1 MQTID
6 FHVHLLSPEMRP
18 GRLPRRLLARFLARW
33 QGIDPDE
40 FLADP
45 YSAYTR
51 GLVRLVRESACLDKI
66 VLFGVDAR
74 LDRQGRVVHR
84 DATVCAANEDLL
96 ALYRENPD
104 IIIPFFSVNP
114 LRPDA
119 LERIDRYVELGFR
132 GGKFLQNY
140 WGVDTREERFSAY
153 FERLRQRGLP
163 LIVHL
168 GSEGCVDS
176 VHACEGI
183 AMLEQPLA
191 AGVTVVAAHMALSY
205 RPLTIWRALSRK
217 SRNFSPDYFRLL
229 ELLADH
235 ANLYAD
241 LSSLLTPVRAG
252 VLAHLAGQEQVH
264 HKLLFATDYP
274 VPFSMVFSPCGLPLA
289 TRVALDRIANPFD
302 RAVAALRHF
311 FPEDSP
317 LYSNHRKLLQ
327 PGGTCIPAR
336 QGARPAQ
343 DSGSTSTSM

>member
-6 FHVHLLSPEMRP
+6 FHVHLLSPEMRLD
-18 GRLPRRLLARFLARW
+18 RLPLRLPARLFARW
-33 QGIDPDE
+33 QGLDPAG

-51 GLVRLVRESACLDKI
+51 GLLRRVRESVWLEKI

-84 DATVCAANEDLL
+84 DARVCASNEDLL

-104 IIIPFFSVNP
+104 VIIPFFSINP

-132 GGKFLQNY
+132 GAKFLQNY
-140 WGVDTREERFSAY
+140 WGVDTREERFLPY
-153 FERLRQRGLP
+153 FEKLHARGLP

-176 VHACEGI
+176 VRACEGI

-191 AGVTVVAAHMALSY
+191 VGVSVVAAHMALSY

-217 SRNFSPDYFRLL
+217 EKNFSPDYFRLL

-235 ANLYAD
+235 ATLYAD

-274 VPFSMVFSPCGLPLA
+274 VPFSMVLSPCGLPLA
-289 TRVALDRIANPFD
+289 TRIGLDRIANPFD
-302 RAVAALRHF
+302 RAVAALHHF
-311 FPEDSP
+311 FPEHSP
-317 LYSNHRKLLQ
+317 VYTNHRKLLA
-327 PGGTCIPAR
+327 GG
-336 QGARPAQ
+336 
-343 DSGSTSTSM
+343 